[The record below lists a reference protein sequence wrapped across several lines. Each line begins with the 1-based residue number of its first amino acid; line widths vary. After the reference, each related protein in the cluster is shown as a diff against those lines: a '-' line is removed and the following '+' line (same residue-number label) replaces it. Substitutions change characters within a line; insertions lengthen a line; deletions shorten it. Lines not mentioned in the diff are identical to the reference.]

1 LIGTAGTRFDQ
12 PPAQS
17 ENVAMPRFIL
27 LEHTGAPDDPA
38 GLHYDLLLEAGE
50 ACRTWRLAEIPSAAG
65 LPVAAVA
72 IAPHRLAWLDHVAGE
87 VSGGRGFARRIDG
100 GTYEPALE
108 PSAEG
113 SLRERIRVRLVGD
126 TSTWPLLLVRG
137 ARASQARDPASPCW
151 A

>member
-1 LIGTAGTRFDQ
+1 MGGTRFDW

-38 GLHYDLLLEAGE
+38 GRHFDLLLEAGQ
-50 ACRTWRLAEIPSAAG
+50 ACHTWRLTEIPSTAG
-65 LPVAAVA
+65 PAVTAVA
-72 IAPHRLAWLDHVAGE
+72 IAPHRLAWLDHLAGE

-108 PSAEG
+108 G
-113 SLRERIRVRLVGD
+113 SSPERIHVRFVGD
-126 TSTWPLLLVRG
+126 TSTRSLLLARG
-137 ARASQARDPASPCW
+137 TEGWTARIDPESGH
-151 A
+151 